1 MKRHRVI
8 QGRGASFS
16 RSRALDCRNEA
27 DPFSLEDIVDI
38 PTDRLYQ
45 DSTGECYDK
54 AQLQQHILH
63 SLDRGVRPTW
73 PSGALV
79 RQEISEEVFRDLDII
94 RLIADSVRQKMET
107 ERHERI
113 RQQIATDREEL
124 EQFLQEND

>member
-8 QGRGASFS
+8 KGRGASFS

-54 AQLQQHILH
+54 AQLQQHIIH
-63 SLDRGVRPTW
+63 GLDRGVQPTW

-79 RQEISEEVFRDLDII
+79 RQEISDEVLRDLNII
-94 RLIADSVRQKMET
+94 RVVGGVRVRVM
-107 ERHERI
+107 
-113 RQQIATDREEL
+113 
-124 EQFLQEND
+124 